1 MSQNSDSPLPPNR
14 RAFLFAAAQL
24 GVASLATVSLATV
37 SLATVVGARAL
48 VAQPAPK
55 RAVAGAALPGAAL
68 PGAALPPMTVYKD
81 PNCGCCTEWVSHV
94 RKAGFVVT
102 VRDTADMSSV
112 KASFGVPSALES
124 CHTARVGA
132 YAIEG
137 HVPADLIQKLLR
149 EQPVARGLA
158 VPGMPMGSPG
168 MEQGSQKDAYDV
180 VLFDKAGKTRV
191 YASR

>member
-1 MSQNSDSPLPPNR
+1 MSQHADSPLPPTR
-14 RAFLFAAAQL
+14 RAFFLAAAQL
-24 GVASLATVSLATV
+24 GLASLATAAATV
-37 SLATVVGARAL
+37 IGTKAL
-48 VAQPAPK
+48 GAQPAPK
-55 RAVAGAALPGAAL
+55 RAASAATGT
-68 PGAALPPMTVYKD
+68 ALPPMTVYKD
-81 PNCGCCTEWVSHV
+81 PNCGCCAEWVTHV

-158 VPGMPMGSPG
+158 VPGMPQGSPG
-168 MEQGSQKDAYDV
+168 MEQGAPKDAYDV
-180 VLFDKAGKTRV
+180 LLFDKAGKTRV
-191 YASR
+191 FASR

>member
-55 RAVAGAALPGAAL
+55 RAVAGAAL